1 MMVWFHSSVI
11 LWFLVI
17 IPASSSYYV
26 LVGAGEFVGGPERLK
41 FDSPFAAT
49 SHEGVVK
56 GYTANANTYL
66 FVNGTSISDVL
77 SQPIDTGLG
86 KAPDPRALDH
96 CGAWLNTVHYDG
108 TLYRGFYHEE
118 WRCDYARSFYTN
130 ASIAYA
136 ESEDG
141 LHFVRPGHPHNVII
155 SAPNSTTAH
164 LTGQG
169 NHGSV
174 VVGDYY
180 YLYYRDW

>member
-1 MMVWFHSSVI
+1 M
-11 LWFLVI
+11 
-17 IPASSSYYV
+17 
-26 LVGAGEFVGGPERLK
+26 K
-41 FDSPFAAT
+41 FAT

-56 GYTANANTYL
+56 GYTANANTSL

-77 SQPIDTGLG
+77 SQPLDTGLD
-86 KAPDPRALDH
+86 KAPALDH
-96 CGAWLNTVHYDG
+96 CGAGLNTVHYDG
-108 TLYRGFYHEE
+108 TLYREE
-118 WRCDYARSFYTN
+118 WRFDYARSFYTN